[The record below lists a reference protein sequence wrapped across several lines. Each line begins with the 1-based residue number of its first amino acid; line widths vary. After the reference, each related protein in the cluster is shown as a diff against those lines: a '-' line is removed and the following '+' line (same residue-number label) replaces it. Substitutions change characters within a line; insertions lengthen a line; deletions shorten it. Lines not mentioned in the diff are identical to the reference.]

1 MTGHSTAVVEAS
13 TPKVGRTFQAV
24 CEDQETCRCRGPHVV
39 TRVRAQAIADEHRDR
54 TAGLDVTAS

>member
-1 MTGHSTAVVEAS
+1 MVQAS

-24 CEDQETCRCRGPHVV
+24 CEDQEYCGYRGPHVV

-54 TAGLDVTAS
+54 TAGLGVTAS

>member
-1 MTGHSTAVVEAS
+1 MTGHSVTVHACS

-24 CEDQETCRCRGPHVV
+24 CDDQETCGYRGPHVV